1 VTVKLF
7 EQTAELMAC
16 FDLPDKTLE
25 AVGRVQDKLL
35 KLIPIDPRGR
45 IMFDYEQVQPR
56 ACEHPAR
63 VCSIIFHCCCKE
75 DTRDEL
81 ELVDDEEKDDE
92 ANKSEH
98 GVRAGIFLLLQ
109 TDDAL

>member
-1 VTVKLF
+1 MTVKLF

-63 VCSIIFHCCCKE
+63 VCSIIFHCCCKGG
-75 DTRDEL
+75 
-81 ELVDDEEKDDE
+81 
-92 ANKSEH
+92 H
-98 GVRAGIFLLLQ
+98 P
-109 TDDAL
+109 

>member
-1 VTVKLF
+1 MTVKLF

-56 ACEHPAR
+56 DANTRRACVPLYFTVVAR
-63 VCSIIFHCCCKE
+63 RTPVTSSSSSTMRRKM
-75 DTRDEL
+75 TRPTSRSM
-81 ELVDDEEKDDE
+81 V
-92 ANKSEH
+92 
-98 GVRAGIFLLLQ
+98 
-109 TDDAL
+109 